1 MIQLVPVIALIL
13 LGSGLAIAYV
23 IGGAAAAD
31 MPHLLLTI
39 IHSLPAIALPVII
52 LGGIVFGL
60 TTPTEAAA
68 VAVFAALLAGWF
80 YEGLTWPSVLEG
92 LQRTAKLSGSIFI
105 IISAVSAL
113 VIWAHWNGSPRRFR
127 IWSRRWGWGRTSI
140 CWC

>member
-68 VAVFAALLAGWF
+68 VAVFA
-80 YEGLTWPSVLEG
+80 
-92 LQRTAKLSGSIFI
+92 
-105 IISAVSAL
+105 L